1 MKLRGPAASRFSV
14 DNLRRAAGCDEPV
27 RPRRGRSSLDSLTTF
42 FYAFRAVRTSH
53 ASLLAQRLRLPRV
66 RLAVA
71 SLCLLAQ
78 TFALVHLFA
87 VRHVRCAEHGDM
99 VHVERGHA
107 AHAAGERVSPPADL
121 REAAISEHQV
131 LRASGLAIEAHQD
144 DHCMALSE
152 RRDLRTLEV
161 KAVVSAPPELL
172 GELTFV
178 SQAPPL
184 VARALYRLAPK
195 ISPPAAG

>member
-1 MKLRGPAASRFSV
+1 M
-14 DNLRRAAGCDEPV
+14 RA
-27 RPRRGRSSLDSLTTF
+27 
-42 FYAFRAVRTSH
+42 SH
-53 ASLLAQRLRLPRV
+53 ARLLAQRLRLPRV

-78 TFALVHLFA
+78 AFALVHLFA

-99 VHVERGHA
+99 VHVESGHADHAGHA
-107 AHAAGERVSPPADL
+107 AAAGERVSPAADL
-121 REAAISEHQV
+121 REV

-152 RRDLRTLEV
+152 RRALRTFEIV
-161 KAVVSAPPELL
+161 AVVSTPPELL

-178 SQAPPL
+178 SQAPPR

-195 ISPPAAG
+195 VSPPAAG

>member
-1 MKLRGPAASRFSV
+1 M
-14 DNLRRAAGCDEPV
+14 RA
-27 RPRRGRSSLDSLTTF
+27 
-42 FYAFRAVRTSH
+42 SH

-99 VHVERGHA
+99 VHVEPGHAGHAGHA
-107 AHAAGERVSPPADL
+107 AAADERVSPPADL
-121 REAAISEHQV
+121 REAAVSAHQV

-152 RRDLRTLEV
+152 RRALRTLEV
-161 KAVVSAPPELL
+161 VAVVSAPPELL

-178 SQAPPL
+178 SQAPPR

>member
-1 MKLRGPAASRFSV
+1 M
-14 DNLRRAAGCDEPV
+14 RA
-27 RPRRGRSSLDSLTTF
+27 
-42 FYAFRAVRTSH
+42 SH

-78 TFALVHLFA
+78 AFALVHLFA

-99 VHVERGHA
+99 VHVEPGHA
-107 AHAAGERVSPPADL
+107 AHGAAAGERVSPPADL
-121 REAAISEHQV
+121 REAALSEHQV

-195 ISPPAAG
+195 ISPPAAA